1 MRPTSTKRGSLASRP
16 SASTQVWGWDVAA
29 NLSLIDPENRGEG
42 ANKGNV
48 LPRRA
53 EQMFRLDLDR
63 AFGRFT
69 AGLTV
74 YGEGRRFDDLENT
87 RRLAGYVLV
96 DLRAGVEVYK
106 DLFLE
111 GKVGNVLD
119 KEYETADFFNQDDTN
134 LFVTLRYQPEA
145 L

>member
-1 MRPTSTKRGSLASRP
+1 
-16 SASTQVWGWDVAA
+16 
-29 NLSLIDPENRGEG
+29 
-42 ANKGNV
+42 V

-74 YGEGRRFDDLENT
+74 YGEGRRFDDVENT
-87 RRLAGYVLV
+87 RRLAGYVIV
-96 DLRAGVEVYK
+96 DLRAGVRLYP

-111 GKVGNVLD
+111 GKIGNLLD
-119 KEYETADFFNQDDTN
+119 REYETAEFFNQDDTN
-134 LFVTLRYQPEA
+134 LFVTLRYAPGT